1 MSAREKSLLTVDCPT
16 CKKTVEWIDE
26 NTFRPFCS
34 KRCQLIDLGEWASES
49 YKIPDSR
56 PTALDEFD
64 LEEMEQQLMEQ
75 QNDSNNP
82 PEGGWLQ

>member
-1 MSAREKSLLTVDCPT
+1 MSSNEKTVLQVDCPT
-16 CKKTVEWIDE
+16 CKKKVDWVDE
-26 NTFRPFCS
+26 NSHRPFCS

-56 PTALDEFD
+56 PTVMDEFD
-64 LEEMEQQLMEQ
+64 LEELEQQLLEQ
-75 QNDSNNP
+75 QENGETP